1 MKASVGILM
10 AAALLLLSGS
20 SVWAHHSLAAD
31 YLPDQRITIEGR
43 VAQLSLRNPHS
54 LVLLDVTDAAGKTTQ
69 WSGEWGSVTE
79 LRGLGVGQNT
89 LSVGD
94 TISLTGAAPKEPSN
108 RQLYIYRVVRPDDG
122 WTWDRQTQITAG
134 LSASQ
139 PDQGPAA
146 DMVRAALD
154 AFNKRDLAYF
164 QRTLSTDVVWLD
176 EDGHAVTPK
185 TSVVGSFLRL
195 QLTGPSVRT
204 ITPTNI
210 RSGMTADAAWA
221 SFAYTL
227 DTDGAKKLGLATMV
241 FKKVGNDWQ
250 IVLVHAASNH
260 PATHTPI
267 P

>member
-1 MKASVGILM
+1 MKASVGSLIAASLM
-10 AAALLLLSGS
+10 LLSGS
-20 SVWAHHSLAAD
+20 SAWAHHSLAAD

-43 VAQLSLRNPHS
+43 VAQISLRNPHS
-54 LVLLDVTDAAGKTTQ
+54 LVLLEVTDAGGRITQ
-69 WSGEWGSVTE
+69 WSGEWGSVIE
-79 LRGLGVGQNT
+79 LRGMGVVQNS
-89 LSVGD
+89 LNVGD
-94 TISLTGAAPKEPSN
+94 QVSITGAAPKEPSN
-108 RQLYIYRVVRPDDG
+108 KQLYIYRVVRAADG
-122 WTWDRQTQITAG
+122 WTWDRQTQITAA
-134 LSASQ
+134 SASQ
-139 PDQGPAA
+139 PDPGPAA

-210 RSGMTADAAWA
+210 RTGMSADAAWA

-241 FKKVGNDWQ
+241 FRKVGNDWQ

>member
-1 MKASVGILM
+1 MRVTFC
-10 AAALLLLSGS
+10 ALIATVVLLGGS
-20 SVWAHHSLAAD
+20 TSWAHHSLAAD
-31 YLPDQRITIEGR
+31 YLVDQRITVEGKITQ
-43 VAQLSLRNPHS
+43 VTLRNPHS

-69 WSGEWGSVTE
+69 WSAEWGSVIE
-79 LRGLGVGQNT
+79 LRGMGVVQAT
-89 LSVGD
+89 LSAGD
-94 TISLTGAAPKEPSN
+94 KVSVTGAAPKDPAA
-108 RQLYIYRVVRPDDG
+108 RQLYIFRVVRPADG
-122 WTWDRQTQITAG
+122 WTWDRQTQITAST
-134 LSASQ
+134 SAPQ
-139 PDQGPAA
+139 PDPGPAA
-146 DMVRAALD
+146 DMVRAAMD

-164 QRTLSTDVVWLD
+164 QRTLSNDVVWLD

-195 QLTGPSVRT
+195 QLSGPSVRT

-210 RSGMTADAAWA
+210 RSGMTTDAAWA
-221 SFAYTL
+221 SFSYTL

-241 FKKVGNDWQ
+241 FKKVGTDWQ

>member
-1 MKASVGILM
+1 MMKASVGILM
-10 AAALLLLSGS
+10 ATALFLLCAS
-20 SVWAHHSLAAD
+20 SLWAHHSLAAD

-43 VAQLSLRNPHS
+43 IAQVNLRNPHS
-54 LVLLDVTDAAGKTTQ
+54 LVVLDVTDAPGKVTQ
-69 WSGEWGSVTE
+69 WSAEWGSVVE
-79 LRGLGVGQNT
+79 LRGMGVLPNS
-89 LSVGD
+89 LNVGD
-94 TISLTGAAPKEPSN
+94 TVSITGAAPKESSN
-108 RQLYIYRVVRPDDG
+108 KQLYIYRVVRPADG
-122 WTWDRQTQITAG
+122 WTWDRQTQITAT
-134 LSASQ
+134 SATQ
-139 PDQGPAA
+139 PDPGPAA

-176 EDGHAVTPK
+176 EDGHIVTPK

-241 FKKVGNDWQ
+241 FKKVGTDWQ